1 MDYGRDRETM
11 RGKKALGA
19 SDLKCV
25 NIRLDGTVQDSMA
38 GVKVPEDNR
47 AYEILAS
54 IQRGDY

>member
-19 SDLKCV
+19 NDLKC
-25 NIRLDGTVQDSMA
+25 
-38 GVKVPEDNR
+38 VKVPEDNR

-54 IQRGDY
+54 LQRGDY

>member
-1 MDYGRDRETM
+1 
-11 RGKKALGA
+11 
-19 SDLKCV
+19 
-25 NIRLDGTVQDSMA
+25 MA